1 MQIFFKCLT
10 CKNITL
16 DVYSSDSIEKVKAQ
30 LQDHEGVAPYQ
41 QRLFFEEIELL
52 EGRTLADYNIQEG
65 SSLFLKFEFSKMQLF
80 VKTLTGDTFTINVDP
95 TDTIDIVKAK
105 IQDKGGYLFDDQRL
119 IWAGKGLEGWKTLA
133 DFNIQNEH
141 TIHLIMRLRGG
152 MRIFES
158 LSDIKIVNKGL

>member
-1 MQIFFKCLT
+1 
-10 CKNITL
+10 
-16 DVYSSDSIEKVKAQ
+16 
-30 LQDHEGVAPYQ
+30 
-41 QRLFFEEIELL
+41 
-52 EGRTLADYNIQEG
+52 
-65 SSLFLKFEFSKMQLF
+65 MQLF